1 MLVKKII
8 RGAVF
13 GALIV
18 TFIILITVLVTIG
31 NGENWSLISE
41 KQFHA
46 SYPEVDY
53 VSVYLVPVLSKLVVE
68 AVTYGGIIGA
78 VIALIKWAFTRDS

>member
-18 TFIILITVLVTIG
+18 TFVLLITVLVTIG
-31 NGENWSLISE
+31 NGEKWSLLSE
-41 KQFHA
+41 KQFHV
-46 SYPEVDY
+46 SYPEIDY
-53 VSVYLVPVLSKLVVE
+53 VSAYLVPVLSKLVVE
-68 AVTYGGIIGA
+68 AVTYGSIIGA
-78 VIALIKWAFTRDS
+78 VISLINWAFTRDN